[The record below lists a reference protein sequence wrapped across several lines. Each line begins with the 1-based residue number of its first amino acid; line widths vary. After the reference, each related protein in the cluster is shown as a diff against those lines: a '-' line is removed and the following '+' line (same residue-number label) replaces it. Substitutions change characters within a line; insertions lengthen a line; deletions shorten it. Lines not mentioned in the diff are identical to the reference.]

1 MESEEE
7 DVGIVRRGRRMQVEE
22 DEPVIQVSGKKRTF
36 KQMANEV
43 NKDGESEKGK
53 EKTDKKKK

>member
-1 MESEEE
+1 MESDEE

-36 KQMANEV
+36 KQMAHEV